1 MTIICKSKTASK
13 RHTIEPIYGDCLER
27 AGLHIP
33 HGGMA
38 IIRQGLKIKVGDLVH
53 CSRIL
58 GEIPGMIKQ
67 VQSIVDGTI
76 TVGSAYLDRTRDF
89 TFEAVEIY
97 GVVTEVFDKV
107 WHSRVYDRK
116 TALAKVKGD

>member
-13 RHTIEPIYGDCLER
+13 RNTIEPIYGDCLER

-33 HGGMA
+33 HSGMA

-53 CSRIL
+53 CSRVC

-76 TVGSAYLDRTRDF
+76 TVGSAYIDPARDF
-89 TFEAVEIY
+89 SFEAVEIY
-97 GVVTEVFDKV
+97 GVVTEVFDKIT
-107 WHSRVYDRK
+107 HNRVYKRK
-116 TALAKVKGD
+116 